1 MSKKRAQRARGAARG
16 TAQGDAQGISRT
28 CLVHGWIMVTLFL
41 TMGLVL
47 ESFHLVKLPFYVDVH
62 LRRELWTL
70 AHAHGT
76 LLGAITVL
84 FGLSVARLERVRGL
98 AAAGKLLRAGSVL
111 VPVGFLLGGVGN
123 SEGDPSL
130 FILLVPTGGAL
141 ALLGLAMLAR
151 ALRRA

>member
-1 MSKKRAQRARGAARG
+1 MSKKKQTRN
-16 TAQGDAQGISRT
+16 DAEGISKA
-28 CLVHGWIMVTLFL
+28 CLAHGWTMVALFL

-47 ESFHLVKLPFYVDVH
+47 ESFHLVKLPFYVDVL

-76 LLGAITVL
+76 LLGAITIL

-98 AAAGKLLRAGSVL
+98 ATAGKLVRAGSVL
-111 VPVGFLLGGVGN
+111 VPLGFLLGGLGN

-130 FILLVPTGGAL
+130 FIILVPTGGAL
-141 ALLGLAMLAR
+141 ALLGLVMLAKAYR
-151 ALRRA
+151 A

>member
-1 MSKKRAQRARGAARG
+1 MSKKKQARS
-16 TAQGDAQGISRT
+16 DAEGISRA
-28 CLVHGWIMVTLFL
+28 CLVHGWTMVILFL

-47 ESFHLVKLPFYVDVH
+47 ESFHLVKLPLYVDVH

-76 LLGAITVL
+76 LLGAITIL
-84 FGLSVARLERVRGL
+84 FGLSVARLERIRGL
-98 AAAGKLLRAGSVL
+98 PTAGKLVRAGSVL
-111 VPVGFLLGGVGN
+111 VPLGFLLGGIGN

-141 ALLGLAMLAR
+141 ALLGLAMLAK
-151 ALRRA
+151 AFRRA

>member
-1 MSKKRAQRARGAARG
+1 MSKKRAQRARGAAEG
-16 TAQGDAQGISRT
+16 AAQGISRA
-28 CLVHGWIMVTLFL
+28 CLVHGWVMVTLFL

-47 ESFHLVKLPFYVDVH
+47 ESFHLVKLPLYVDVH

-76 LLGAITVL
+76 LLGAITIL
-84 FGLSVARLERVRGL
+84 FGLSVARLERVRAL

-111 VPVGFLLGGVGN
+111 VPLGFLLGGVGN

-130 FILLVPTGGAL
+130 FILLVPTGAAL
-141 ALLGLAMLAR
+141 ALLGLALLAKAFWR
-151 ALRRA
+151 A

>member
-1 MSKKRAQRARGAARG
+1 MSKRRAQRAQGAARG
-16 TAQGDAQGISRT
+16 AAQGAAQDISRV
-28 CLVHGWIMVTLFL
+28 CLIHGWIMVTLFL

-76 LLGAITVL
+76 LLGAITIL

-111 VPVGFLLGGVGN
+111 VPLGFLLGGVGN

-141 ALLGLAMLAR
+141 ALLGLAMLAN
-151 ALRRA
+151 AFRRT